1 VKNVGV
7 SLALGLETSLSENM
21 ELSLVLFGGPI
32 LSGHF
37 KVGVAIVTGK
47 KGFLKL
53 GASSVESKWNKNW
66 KLKQCVS
73 MKILFLC
80 NFGFESFGTGIL
92 D

>member
-7 SLALGLETSLSENM
+7 SLALGLDPSLSENV
-21 ELSLVLFGGPI
+21 ELSLVLLGGPI

-37 KVGVAIVTGK
+37 KVGVAIVNEK

-53 GASSVESKWNKNW
+53 GASSGESKWNKNW

-73 MKILFLC
+73 MKILFL
-80 NFGFESFGTGIL
+80 
-92 D
+92 